1 MLKTIL
7 ATMTVATLGIS
18 ISYASPAP
26 VKPAYPAPAPFSLVD
41 TNGKTQTLAG
51 LRGRPVVLFFFC
63 GCNWCAA
70 EAKQWGQ
77 MQHQGALASGSG
89 KSASD
94 PTTVVVF
101 TGDADS
107 EKSFADQTGL
117 DLKNTVLLPDPTMKV
132 TMSYKSET
140 CPRVF
145 VISPSGKVAYTNN
158 HKDDA
163 PRQAPAEV
171 IADLALSAA
180 RGSVVVPK
188 SGGGK

>member
-1 MLKTIL
+1 MGIL
-7 ATMTVATLGIS
+7 VT
-18 ISYASPAP
+18 ASTACAAPAAA
-26 VKPAYPAPAPFSLVD
+26 KPAYPAPAPLKLVD

-63 GCNWCAA
+63 GCNWCAD

-77 MQHQGALASGSG
+77 MQRQGALTTGSG

-101 TGDADS
+101 TGDAES
-107 EKSFADQTGL
+107 EKSFANETGL
-117 DLKNTVLLPDPTMKV
+117 DLKNTVLLPDPTMRV
-132 TMSYKSET
+132 TMAYKSET

-145 VISPSGKVAYTNN
+145 VISPAGKVAYTNN

-163 PRQAPAEV
+163 PRRAPAEV
-171 IADLALSAA
+171 IADLALSAE
-180 RGSVVVPK
+180 RGVAVATK
-188 SGGGK
+188 SGAGK